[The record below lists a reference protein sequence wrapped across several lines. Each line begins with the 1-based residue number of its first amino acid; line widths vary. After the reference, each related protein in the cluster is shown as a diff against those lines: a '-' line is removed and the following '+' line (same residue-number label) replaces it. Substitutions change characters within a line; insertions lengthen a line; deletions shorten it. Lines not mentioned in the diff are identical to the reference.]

1 MYKLNLVREAVPGTE
16 ADILIKNPHEAAAFL
31 GRYCYTPENS
41 WRESCWA
48 IALNS
53 GNRVIGYFLVSMGSV
68 TQTAIDPVLV
78 AKVAVDTCCRKVILS
93 HNHPGG
99 DPAPSETDIKQ
110 TSAAQKALQLF
121 GIKLIDHVIVGEGR
135 YYSMEEERLYVEKEV
150 AA

>member
-1 MYKLNLVREAVPGTE
+1 MYRLNLVRESVPGTE
-16 ADILIKNPHEAAAFL
+16 ADIRITNHFESAAFL
-31 GRYCYTPENS
+31 RKYCYTPENF
-41 WRESCWA
+41 WRECCWA
-48 IALNS
+48 VALDAGGS
-53 GNRVIGYFLVSMGSV
+53 VIGYFLVSMGSV
-68 TQTAIDPVLV
+68 SQTVIDPLLV

-99 DPAPSETDIKQ
+99 DPAPSEADIKQ

-121 GIKLIDHVIVGEGR
+121 GVKLTDHVIVGEGR